1 MLSGVSILR
10 INAKVSLVNKKLLA
24 AVALV
29 TLTLSP
35 LVYPQSTTTNY
46 RDSSGH
52 VVGSSV
58 NYGDGTVQ
66 YRDVN
71 GSIVGSAYN
80 GNGASNT
87 TNYMDSSGHVIG
99 SSYSSSPNYNPQ
111 PIKPLNQDSWQA
123 R

>member
-1 MLSGVSILR
+1 M
-10 INAKVSLVNKKLLA
+10 NKRLLA
-24 AVALV
+24 LALV

-35 LVYPQSTTTNY
+35 LVYSQSTATNY

-58 NYGDGTVQ
+58 NYGDGNVQ

-80 GNGASNT
+80 GSGASNT

-99 SSYSSSPNYNPQ
+99 SSYSSSPNNDPA
-111 PIKPLNQDSWQA
+111 PIRPLNQGAWQA
-123 R
+123 K

>member
-1 MLSGVSILR
+1 M
-10 INAKVSLVNKKLLA
+10 NKKLI
-24 AVALV
+24 AVALA

-35 LVYPQSTTTNY
+35 LVYSQSTTTNY
-46 RDSSGH
+46 RDVNGS

-71 GSIVGSAYN
+71 GAVVGSAYN
-80 GNGASNT
+80 GSGASNT

-99 SSYSSSPNYNPQ
+99 SSYSSSPNNNPQ
-111 PIKPLNQDSWQA
+111 PIRPLNQDSWQA

>member
-1 MLSGVSILR
+1 M
-10 INAKVSLVNKKLLA
+10 NKKLLA

-35 LVYPQSTTTNY
+35 LGYSQSTTTNY
-46 RDSSGH
+46 RDANGS
-52 VVGSSV
+52 VVGSSI
-58 NYGDGTVQ
+58 NYGNGTVQ

-99 SSYSSSPNYNPQ
+99 SSSSSSPNNNPQ
-111 PIKPLNQDSWQA
+111 PIRPFNQDAWQA
-123 R
+123 K

>member
-1 MLSGVSILR
+1 M
-10 INAKVSLVNKKLLA
+10 NKKLI
-24 AVALV
+24 AVALII
-29 TLTLSP
+29 LTLSP
-35 LVYPQSTTTNY
+35 LAYPQSTTTNY

-58 NYGDGTVQ
+58 NYGDGNVQ

-71 GSIVGSAYN
+71 GAIVGSSYN
-80 GNGASNT
+80 GNGSSNT

-111 PIKPLNQDSWQA
+111 PIRPFNQDAWQA
-123 R
+123 K

>member
-1 MLSGVSILR
+1 M
-10 INAKVSLVNKKLLA
+10 NKKLI
-24 AVALV
+24 AVALA

-46 RDSSGH
+46 RDVNGS

-87 TNYMDSSGHVIG
+87 TNYMDSSGQVIG
-99 SSYSSSPNYNPQ
+99 SSYSSSPNNNPQ
-111 PIKPLNQDSWQA
+111 PIRPLDRDSWQA
-123 R
+123 K